1 MISRVII
8 SQNNRIV
15 VIGELNL
22 VKSLWGF
29 RKGIIE
35 AFLLFIDGQVEL
47 GWQFQLPEFF
57 LFTWKFPAHEN
68 RY

>member
-35 AFLLFIDGQVEL
+35 AFLLFIDGQDGVGL
-47 GWQFQLPEFF
+47 AISITRIFF
-57 LFTWKFPAHEN
+57 FHLEISRARE
-68 RY
+68 